1 MLRLVQYSLEKDMPL
16 SFKGADDYTWSV
28 KKIAV
33 MGPGIVGMPMAA
45 LLAGAR
51 IREGSD
57 TPAKVVVLQ
66 RNSKTSGWKVPAI
79 NSGKSVIGGVEPA
92 LDRIVAETVREGI
105 LSASHDY
112 EAASD
117 ADMILVCIQTD
128 KKGFGPDYGPMF
140 EGLEGLALAL
150 KKKPA
155 GNIPIVVFESTL
167 APSSM
172 ATVMKQ
178 HFAKHGLVEGK
189 DILLGNS
196 PNRVMPGRLVER
208 VAAADKLVAGL
219 HPLTPKLIDKIYSRI
234 VTKGKL
240 HRTNSMTAEV
250 VKTLENAY
258 RDVRIAFAAEI
269 VRYCD
274 EHDIDF
280 YAVRDAVNKR
290 LAQSDQASNDATA
303 VPSGG
308 VLVPTVGV
316 GGHCL
321 PKDGILLW
329 WRKIESGADTSR
341 ALILESRKINDAS
354 PAETTKLAERKFG
367 KLDGRRIA
375 LLGTAYRF
383 DSEDTRNSPTLSLAQ
398 LLLKKDCKITIHDP
412 YVKPDDQNL
421 ERRQLTQYFTND
433 LGKAVADA
441 EILYFCTGHGVYK
454 TGLADI
460 LRRAPK
466 AVGVVDGANLYRAAD
481 FANGKV
487 GYAGIGRGTKPP
499 PAGFVDFVEAAF
511 RAMERGTAN
520 EVNALTE
527 FLNGRY
533 AEGDFNKVALETV
546 RALGATC
553 VTGCEIAQIGKV
565 GKAPSFNGFT
575 PHLAACAAASG

>member
-1 MLRLVQYSLEKDMPL
+1 MPL
-16 SFKGADDYTWSV
+16 TFTSADDFKWSV
-28 KKIAV
+28 RKIAV
-33 MGPGIVGMPMAA
+33 IGPGIVGMPMAA

-57 TPAKVVVLQ
+57 QPAKVVVLQ

-79 NSGKSVIGGVEPA
+79 NAGRSVIGGVEPS
-92 LDRIVAETVREGI
+92 LDRIVEESVREGI
-105 LSASHDY
+105 LSASHEY

-117 ADMILVCIQTD
+117 ADMVLVCVQTD

-140 EGLEGLALAL
+140 EALEGLTLAL
-150 KKKPA
+150 KRKPA
-155 GNIPIVVFESTL
+155 SNIPIIVFESTL

-172 ATVMKQ
+172 ATLMKA
-178 HFAKHGLVEGK
+178 HFAKHGLVEGR

-219 HPLTPKLIDKIYSRI
+219 HPLTPKLIQRIYARI
-234 VTKGKL
+234 VTKGNL
-240 HRTNSMTAEV
+240 HPTNSMTAEV

-274 EHDIDF
+274 QNDIDF
-280 YAVRDAVNKR
+280 YATRDAVNR
-290 LAQSDQASNDATA
+290 SLAQTDAASADATA

-329 WRKIESGADTSR
+329 WRKIESGADTSKS
-341 ALILESRKINDAS
+341 LILESRKMNDDS
-354 PAETTKLAERKFG
+354 PRQTVLLAERTIGELK
-367 KLDGRRIA
+367 GRRVA

-383 DSEDTRNSPTLSLAQ
+383 DSEDTRNSPTLSLAK
-398 LLLKKDCKITIHDP
+398 LLLERGNEITIHDP

-421 ERRQLTQYFTND
+421 ERFGLTPYFTND
-433 LGKAVADA
+433 LKKAVDTADV
-441 EILYFCTGHGVYK
+441 LVFCTGHGVYK
-454 TGLADI
+454 TGLGGI
-460 LRRAPK
+460 LDQAPK
-466 AVGVVDGANLYRAAD
+466 ATAIIDGANLYHRGDLKGAPV
-481 FANGKV
+481 KYV
-487 GYAGIGRGTKPP
+487 GIGRATKAPT
-499 PAGFVDFVEAAF
+499 AEFLRFVEQSF

-520 EVNALTE
+520 ELQSLIG
-527 FLNGRY
+527 FLNERY
-533 AEGDFNKVALETV
+533 ADSEFNRVSLDTV
-546 RALGATC
+546 RRLAGTC
-553 VTGCEIAQIGKV
+553 VTGCQIAQTGDV
-565 GKAPSFNGFT
+565 GAAPRFQGFAT
-575 PHLAACAAASG
+575 HLAQCAAG

>member
-1 MLRLVQYSLEKDMPL
+1 MPL
-16 SFKGADDYTWSV
+16 SFTSADDYQWSV

-33 MGPGIVGMPMAA
+33 VGPGIVGMPMAA
-45 LLAGAR
+45 LLANAR

-66 RNSKTSGWKVPAI
+66 RNSRTSGWKVPAI
-79 NSGKSVIGGVEPA
+79 NEGRSVIGGVEPA
-92 LDRIVAETVREGI
+92 LDRVVGETVREGI

-112 EAASD
+112 EAAAD
-117 ADMILVCIQTD
+117 ADMVLVCIQTD

-155 GNIPIVVFESTL
+155 GNIPVVVFESTL

-172 ATVMKQ
+172 ATLMKE
-178 HFAKHGLVEGK
+178 HFAKHGLIEGK

-208 VAAADKLVAGL
+208 VAASDKLAAGL

-234 VTKGKL
+234 VTKGTIHL
-240 HRTNSMTAEV
+240 TNSMTAEV

-274 EHDIDF
+274 QQDIDF
-280 YAVRDAVNKR
+280 YSVRDAVNQR
-290 LAQSDQASNDATA
+290 LAQTDTASADATA

-308 VLVPTVGV
+308 ILVPTVGV

-329 WRKIESGADTSR
+329 WRKIESGADTSK
-341 ALILESRKINDAS
+341 ALILESRKINDDS
-354 PAETTKLAERKFG
+354 PAQTTLLAERKFG
-367 KLDGRRIA
+367 KIDGKRVA
-375 LLGTAYRF
+375 LLGAAYRF

-398 LLLKKDCKITIHDP
+398 LLLKKGCKIAIHDP
-412 YVKPDDQNL
+412 YVKGDDQNL
-421 ERRQLTQYFTND
+421 ERRELTQYFTND
-433 LGKAVADA
+433 LGQAVRDAD
-441 EILYFCTGHGVYK
+441 ILYFCTGHGVYK
-454 TGLADI
+454 TGLKDI
-460 LRRAPK
+460 LAQAPK
-466 AVGVVDGANLYRAAD
+466 AIGVVDGANLYRHAD
-481 FANGKV
+481 FAGGKV
-487 GYAGIGRGTKPP
+487 GYAGIGRGQKPA
-499 PAGFVDFVEAAF
+499 PAGFVEFVEKSF

-520 EVNALTE
+520 EVQSLVD
-527 FLNGRY
+527 FLNSRY
-533 AEGDFNKVALETV
+533 AQSDFNKVTLDAV
-546 RALGATC
+546 RKLGGTC
-553 VTGCEIAQIGKV
+553 VTGCEIAQTGKV
-565 GKAPSFNGFT
+565 GAAPAFNGFT
-575 PHLAACAAASG
+575 THLAACAAATSP

>member
-1 MLRLVQYSLEKDMPL
+1 MPL
-16 SFKGADDYTWSV
+16 SFNGADSYKWSV
-28 KKIAV
+28 RKIAV
-33 MGPGIVGMPMAA
+33 VGPGIVGMPMAA
-45 LLAGAR
+45 LLADAR
-51 IREGSD
+51 IKEGSD

-66 RNSKTSGWKVPAI
+66 RDSKTSGWKVPAI
-79 NSGKSVIGGVEPA
+79 NAGKSVIGGVEPA
-92 LDRIVAETVREGI
+92 LDRIVQETVREGI
-105 LSASHDY
+105 LSASHSYDD
-112 EAASD
+112 AAD
-117 ADMILVCIQTD
+117 ADMVLVCIQTD
-128 KKGFGPDYGPMF
+128 KKGFAPDYGPMF

-167 APSSM
+167 APSTM
-172 ATVMKQ
+172 ATLMKD
-178 HFAKHGLVEGK
+178 HFAKHGLIEGR

-219 HPLTPKLIDKIYSRI
+219 HPLTPKLIQKIYSRI
-234 VTKGKL
+234 VTKGTL
-240 HRTNSMTAEV
+240 HLTNSMTAEV

-258 RDVRIAFAAEI
+258 RDVRIAFAAEV

-290 LAQSDQASNDATA
+290 LAQTDAASNDATA

-329 WRKIESGADTSR
+329 WRKIESGADTSK
-341 ALILESRKINDAS
+341 ALILESRKVNDDS
-354 PAETTKLAERKFG
+354 PARTTALAEKQFG
-367 KLDGRRIA
+367 KLDGRKVA
-375 LLGTAYRF
+375 LLGAAYRF
-383 DSEDTRNSPTLSLAQ
+383 DSEDTRNSPTLSLAE
-398 LLLKKDCKITIHDP
+398 LLLKKGCKIKIHDP

-421 ERRQLTQYFTND
+421 ERRGLTPYFTND
-433 LGKAVADA
+433 LAEAVGDA

-454 TGLADI
+454 TGLEGI
-460 LRRAPK
+460 LKQAPR
-466 AVGVVDGANLYRAAD
+466 AVGVVDGANLYHQAD
-481 FANGKV
+481 FAGKKV
-487 GYAGIGRGTKPP
+487 GFTGIGRGRGAP
-499 PAGFVDFVEAAF
+499 PAAFVDFVEASF

-520 EVNALTE
+520 EVQSLIE

-533 AEGDFNKVALETV
+533 ADGDFNKVSLDVV
-546 RALGATC
+546 RKLGGTC
-553 VTGCEIAQIGKV
+553 VTGCEIAQTGKV
-565 GKAPSFNGFT
+565 ASAPAYTGFT
-575 PHLAACAAASG
+575 THLAACAASVKA

>member
-1 MLRLVQYSLEKDMPL
+1 MPL
-16 SFKGADDYTWSV
+16 SFTSADDYQWSV

-33 MGPGIVGMPMAA
+33 VGPGIVGMPMAA
-45 LLAGAR
+45 LLANAR

-66 RNSKTSGWKVPAI
+66 RNSRTSGWKVPAI
-79 NSGKSVIGGVEPA
+79 NAGKSVIGGVEPA
-92 LDRIVAETVREGI
+92 LDRIVAETVSEGI

-112 EAASD
+112 EAAAD
-117 ADMILVCIQTD
+117 ADMVLVCIQTD
-128 KKGFGPDYGPMF
+128 KKGFAPDYGPMF
-140 EGLEGLALAL
+140 EGLEDLALAL

-155 GNIPIVVFESTL
+155 GNIPVIVFESTL

-172 ATVMKQ
+172 ATLMKD
-178 HFAKHGLVEGK
+178 HFAKHGLIEGK

-208 VAAADKLVAGL
+208 VAAADKLAAGL
-219 HPLTPKLIDKIYSRI
+219 HPLTPKLIHKIYSRI
-234 VTKGKL
+234 VTKGTIHL
-240 HRTNSMTAEV
+240 TNSMTAEV

-274 EHDIDF
+274 QHDIDF
-280 YAVRDAVNKR
+280 YAVRDAVNQR
-290 LAQSDQASNDATA
+290 LAQSDGASHDATA

-329 WRKIESGADTSR
+329 WRKIESGADTSK

-354 PAETTKLAERKFG
+354 PAETTKLAERAFG
-367 KLDGRRIA
+367 KLDGRRVA

-398 LLLKKDCKITIHDP
+398 LLLAKGCKLTIHDP

-421 ERRQLTQYFTND
+421 ARFELAPYFTND

-441 EILYFCTGHGVYK
+441 EVLYFCTGHGVYK
-454 TGLADI
+454 NGLDDI
-460 LRRAPK
+460 LRQAPQ
-466 AVGVVDGANLYRAAD
+466 ATAVVDGANLYQGAD
-481 FANGKV
+481 FANRKV
-487 GYAGIGRGTKPP
+487 GYTGIGRGRQAP
-499 PAGFVDFVEAAF
+499 PAEFIDFVEASF
-511 RAMERGTAN
+511 RTMERGTAN
-520 EVNALTE
+520 EVQSLID
-527 FLNGRY
+527 FLNERY
-533 AEGDFNKVALETV
+533 AQGDFNKVELETV
-546 RALGATC
+546 RKLGSTC
-553 VTGCEIAQIGKV
+553 VTGCEIAATGKV
-565 GKAPSFNGFT
+565 EAAPSYRGFT
-575 PHLAACAAASG
+575 THLAACAAANG